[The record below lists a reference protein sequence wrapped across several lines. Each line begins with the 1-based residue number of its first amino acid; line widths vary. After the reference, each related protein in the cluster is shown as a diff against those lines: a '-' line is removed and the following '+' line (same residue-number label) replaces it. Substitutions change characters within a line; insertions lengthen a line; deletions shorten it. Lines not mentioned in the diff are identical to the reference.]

1 MTDKQR
7 IKGRPV
13 AIDYESTLAFFE
25 GRAAREYRNALS
37 STMYQDQQPEL
48 VEERSARETARR
60 PGLALGMARR
70 VLDIGCGIGRW
81 GWLLAEEAP
90 QADYLGI
97 DFSAALV
104 EKACDE
110 ARQRGYERLLFQRMS
125 ATDIRPA
132 ELALSPPYDL
142 LLVSGLLI
150 YLNDSDCQEL
160 LRQALQLC
168 APGGRIY
175 LREPVAV
182 EQRLT
187 LDRFFSKELEHEYS
201 AVYRTVAE
209 LRTCSY
215 RPAEGRACDSRR
227 GLPVRRSAGK
237 ACGDPP
243 VLHDPAATGMTLCA
257 LPTASTWM
265 EP

>member
-1 MTDKQR
+1 
-7 IKGRPV
+7 
-13 AIDYESTLAFFE
+13 
-25 GRAAREYRNALS
+25 
-37 STMYQDQQPEL
+37 
-48 VEERSARETARR
+48 
-60 PGLALGMARR
+60 
-70 VLDIGCGIGRW
+70 
-81 GWLLAEEAP
+81 
-90 QADYLGI
+90 
-97 DFSAALV
+97 
-104 EKACDE
+104 
-110 ARQRGYERLLFQRMS
+110 MS

-150 YLNDSDCQEL
+150 YLNDGDCQEL

-215 RPAEGRACDSRR
+215 RPAEGACDSRR

-243 VLHDPAATGMTLCA
+243 VLHDPAATGITLCA
-257 LPTASTWM
+257 RLLLRPGWNPDPSGTVAADRVVRRSRRRDRGADQATIDGFLPFDKSFKLRVRLLRDANLEWIHTALRQQVELDPHIQAFISARPRQCFVVTGNLDLWVEPVLERLGVRSFTSRARMRDGRLEVEGSSTRAM
-265 EP
+265 R

>member
-48 VEERSARETARR
+48 VEERDRREKLRVA

-104 EKACDE
+104 EKARDE

-125 ATDIRPA
+125 ATDIRPS

-209 LRTCSY
+209 LKDMLVQAGGGEG
-215 RPAEGRACDSRR
+215 PAILEEDCLFAEALEKRAETRQYFMILQRR
-227 GLPVRRSAGK
+227 G
-237 ACGDPP
+237 
-243 VLHDPAATGMTLCA
+243 
-257 LPTASTWM
+257 
-265 EP
+265 

>member
-48 VEERSARETARR
+48 VEERDRREKLRVA

-104 EKACDE
+104 EKARDE
-110 ARQRGYERLLFQRMS
+110 APTS
-125 ATDIRPA
+125 V
-132 ELALSPPYDL
+132 PP
-142 LLVSGLLI
+142 SW
-150 YLNDSDCQEL
+150 
-160 LRQALQLC
+160 
-168 APGGRIY
+168 
-175 LREPVAV
+175 
-182 EQRLT
+182 
-187 LDRFFSKELEHEYS
+187 
-201 AVYRTVAE
+201 
-209 LRTCSY
+209 
-215 RPAEGRACDSRR
+215 
-227 GLPVRRSAGK
+227 RS
-237 ACGDPP
+237 
-243 VLHDPAATGMTLCA
+243 V
-257 LPTASTWM
+257 LPTTCCWSRDYSSISTTATARN
-265 EP
+265 

>member
-1 MTDKQR
+1 
-7 IKGRPV
+7 
-13 AIDYESTLAFFE
+13 
-25 GRAAREYRNALS
+25 
-37 STMYQDQQPEL
+37 
-48 VEERSARETARR
+48 
-60 PGLALGMARR
+60 
-70 VLDIGCGIGRW
+70 
-81 GWLLAEEAP
+81 
-90 QADYLGI
+90 
-97 DFSAALV
+97 
-104 EKACDE
+104 
-110 ARQRGYERLLFQRMS
+110 MS

-209 LRTCSY
+209 LKDMLVQAGGGEG
-215 RPAEGRACDSRR
+215 PAILEEDGLFAEALEKRAETRQYFMILQRR
-227 GLPVRRSAGK
+227 G
-237 ACGDPP
+237 
-243 VLHDPAATGMTLCA
+243 
-257 LPTASTWM
+257 
-265 EP
+265 